1 MHRNTS
7 HRKSLALLPIFALIY
22 ALTSSSWGI
31 FRLTNPPGLPHIL
44 SCQRTETFHPHSV
57 DNLYVEAGHPQG
69 HVYESKTLEFEVC
82 DLRPR
87 H

>member
-1 MHRNTS
+1 MS
-7 HRKSLALLPIFALIY
+7 LRKCLSRFVHIPR
-22 ALTSSSWGI
+22 LTCIRWGI
-31 FRLTNPPGLPHIL
+31 FRLTDPPGLPHIL

-69 HVYESKTLEFEVC
+69 HVYESKTLEFEVH
-82 DLRPR
+82 DLRPG